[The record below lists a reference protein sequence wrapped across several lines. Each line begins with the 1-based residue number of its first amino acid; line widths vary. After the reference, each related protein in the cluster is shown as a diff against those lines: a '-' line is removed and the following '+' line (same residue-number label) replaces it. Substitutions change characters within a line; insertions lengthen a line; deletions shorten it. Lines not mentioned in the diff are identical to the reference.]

1 MLIFFY
7 FYEKSKMIE
16 SSLIYN
22 KFLDYIDKITPLT
35 SDERDIF
42 LRKIMIKEYKK
53 GEIIIQEG
61 VKSNYIYF
69 IHKGI
74 VRNFIHQNNKTIN
87 FRSEGMT
94 VTGYST
100 YNYDQGFKSKMN
112 VECLEDCT
120 FIMIP
125 VDTIHYVVENFKYG
139 DRLGRLL
146 AEKHVLELVDL
157 IIDKDCKSIIERFH
171 ELNIIYPN
179 IHQRVSQH
187 FIASCLGTTPVHLSR
202 LKTKH
207 NTNKMIA
214 TVEK

>member
-1 MLIFFY
+1 M
-7 FYEKSKMIE
+7 E
-16 SSLIYN
+16 STLIYN
-22 KFLDYIDKITPLT
+22 KFLEYLDRITPLN
-35 SDERDIF
+35 SDERDTF
-42 LRKIMIKEYKK
+42 LRIIMIKEYKK

-74 VRNFIHQNNKTIN
+74 VRYYINNNNKTCN

-94 VTGYST
+94 VAGYST

-112 VECLEDCT
+112 VECLEDCI
-120 FIMIP
+120 FITIP

-139 DRLGRLL
+139 DRLGRFL

-157 IIDKDCKSIIERFH
+157 IIDIDCKSIMERYH
-171 ELNIIYPN
+171 DLGIKYPN

-187 FIASCLGTTPVHLSR
+187 YIASFLGTTPVHLSR

-207 NTNKMIA
+207 NNNNKMTA
-214 TVEK
+214 SGVK

>member
-1 MLIFFY
+1 MLIILLY
-7 FYEKSKMIE
+7 LKKIKMAE
-16 SSLIYN
+16 TTFIYK
-22 KFLDYIDKITPLT
+22 KFLEHIDRIIPLT

-42 LRKIMIKEYKK
+42 LRKILIMEYKK
-53 GEIIIQEG
+53 GEIIIHQG
-61 VKSNYIYF
+61 VKSNYIFY

-74 VRNFIHQNNKTIN
+74 VRYYINNNNKTCN

-100 YNYDQGFKSKMN
+100 YNYDQGFKSKTN

-120 FIMIP
+120 FILIP
-125 VDTIHYVVENFKYG
+125 VDTMHYVSENFKYG
-139 DRLGRLL
+139 DRLARFL

-187 FIASCLGTTPVHLSR
+187 FIASFLGTTPVHLSR
-202 LKTKH
+202 LKTKD
-207 NTNKMIA
+207 NTNQMIA
-214 TVEK
+214 TSVK

>member
-1 MLIFFY
+1 MA
-7 FYEKSKMIE
+7 EKTF
-16 SSLIYN
+16 IYN
-22 KFLDYIDKITPLT
+22 KFFEHIDRIIPLT

-74 VRNFIHQNNKTIN
+74 VRSFIHQNNKTLN

-146 AEKHVLELVDL
+146 AEKHVLELVEL
-157 IIDKDCKSIIERFH
+157 IIDIDCRSIMERYH
-171 ELNIIYPN
+171 DLSTKYPN

-187 FIASCLGTTPVHLSR
+187 FIASFLGTTPVHLSR

>member
-1 MLIFFY
+1 MLIIFIYLKKMKMAEKTFIYKKFF
-7 FYEKSKMIE
+7 EH
-16 SSLIYN
+16 
-22 KFLDYIDKITPLT
+22 IDRIIPLT

-42 LRKIMIKEYKK
+42 LRKILIMEYKK

-69 IHKGI
+69 INKGI

-146 AEKHVLELVDL
+146 AEKHVLELVEL
-157 IIDKDCKSIIERFH
+157 IIDIDCRSIMERYH
-171 ELNIIYPN
+171 DLSTKYPN

-187 FIASCLGTTPVHLSR
+187 FIASFLGTTPVHLSR

>member
-112 VECLEDCT
+112 VECLEDST
-120 FIMIP
+120 FITIP

-139 DRLGRLL
+139 DRLGRFL

-157 IIDKDCKSIIERFH
+157 IIDIDCRSIMERYH
-171 ELNIIYPN
+171 DLSIKYPN

>member
-1 MLIFFY
+1 
-7 FYEKSKMIE
+7 MIE
-16 SSLIYN
+16 SNSIFN
-22 KFLDYIDKITPLT
+22 EFLEYIDKITPLT
-35 SDERDIF
+35 SDERDIL
-42 LRKIMIKEYKK
+42 LRKVIIKEYKK

-74 VRNFIHQNNKTIN
+74 VRNFISQNNKTLN
-87 FRSEGMT
+87 FRSEGMI

-112 VECLEDCT
+112 VECLENCT
-120 FIMIP
+120 FILIS

-139 DRLGRLL
+139 DRLGRYL
-146 AEKHVLELVDL
+146 AEKHILELLELL
-157 IIDKDCKSIIERFH
+157 IDIHSKSIIKRYN
-171 ELNIIYPN
+171 ELNVKYSN

-187 FIASCLGTTPVHLSR
+187 YIASFLGTTPVHLSR

-207 NTNKMIA
+207 NNHKRISPGM
-214 TVEK
+214 

>member
-42 LRKIMIKEYKK
+42 LRKVMIKEYKK

-74 VRNFIHQNNKTIN
+74 VRNFINQNNKTLN

-100 YNYDQGFKSKMN
+100 YNYDQGFKSKTN

-125 VDTIHYVVENFKYG
+125 VDTIKHLKKMNLI
-139 DRLGRLL
+139 LGVGLL
-146 AEKHVLELVDL
+146 ISFL
-157 IIDKDCKSIIERFH
+157 
-171 ELNIIYPN
+171 
-179 IHQRVSQH
+179 
-187 FIASCLGTTPVHLSR
+187 
-202 LKTKH
+202 
-207 NTNKMIA
+207 
-214 TVEK
+214 

>member
-1 MLIFFY
+1 
-7 FYEKSKMIE
+7 MIE

-100 YNYDQGFKSKMN
+100 YNYDQGFKSKTN

-120 FIMIP
+120 FILIP
-125 VDTIHYVVENFKYG
+125 VDTMHYVSENFKYG
-139 DRLGRLL
+139 DRLARFL

-187 FIASCLGTTPVHLSR
+187 FIASFLGTTPVHLSR
-202 LKTKH
+202 LKTKD

-214 TVEK
+214 TSMK

>member
-1 MLIFFY
+1 MLIILLY
-7 FYEKSKMIE
+7 LKKIKMAE
-16 SSLIYN
+16 TTFIYK
-22 KFLDYIDKITPLT
+22 KFLEHIDRIIPLT

-74 VRNFIHQNNKTIN
+74 VRSFIHQNNKTLN

-146 AEKHVLELVDL
+146 AEKHVLELVEL
-157 IIDKDCKSIIERFH
+157 IIDIDCRSIMERYH
-171 ELNIIYPN
+171 DLSTKYPN

-187 FIASCLGTTPVHLSR
+187 FIASFLGTTPVHLSR

>member
-1 MLIFFY
+1 
-7 FYEKSKMIE
+7 MIE
-16 SSLIYN
+16 SNSIFN
-22 KFLDYIDKITPLT
+22 EFLEYIDKITPLT
-35 SDERDIF
+35 SDERDI
-42 LRKIMIKEYKK
+42 LMRKVIIKEYKK

-74 VRNFIHQNNKTIN
+74 VRNFISQNNKTLN
-87 FRSEGMT
+87 FRSEGMI

-112 VECLEDCT
+112 VECLENCT
-120 FIMIP
+120 FILIS

-139 DRLGRLL
+139 DRLGRYL
-146 AEKHVLELVDL
+146 AEKHILELLELL
-157 IIDKDCKSIIERFH
+157 IDIHSKSIIKRYN
-171 ELNIIYPN
+171 ELNVKYSN

-187 FIASCLGTTPVHLSR
+187 YIASFLGTTPVHLSR

-207 NTNKMIA
+207 NNHKRISPGM
-214 TVEK
+214 

>member
-1 MLIFFY
+1 
-7 FYEKSKMIE
+7 MIE
-16 SSLIYN
+16 SNSIFN
-22 KFLDYIDKITPLT
+22 EFLEYIDKITPLT
-35 SDERDIF
+35 SDERDIL
-42 LRKIMIKEYKK
+42 LRKVIIKEYKK

-74 VRNFIHQNNKTIN
+74 VRNFISQNNKTLN
-87 FRSEGMT
+87 FRSEGMI

-120 FIMIP
+120 FILIS

-139 DRLGRLL
+139 DRLGRYL
-146 AEKHVLELVDL
+146 AEKHILELLELL
-157 IIDKDCKSIIERFH
+157 IDIHSKSIIKRYN
-171 ELNIIYPN
+171 ELNVKYSN

-187 FIASCLGTTPVHLSR
+187 YIASFLGTTPVHLSR

-207 NTNKMIA
+207 NNHKRISPGM
-214 TVEK
+214 

>member
-1 MLIFFY
+1 
-7 FYEKSKMIE
+7 MIE
-16 SSLIYN
+16 SNSIFYE
-22 KFLDYIDKITPLT
+22 FLEYIDKITPLT
-35 SDERDIF
+35 SDERDIL
-42 LRKIMIKEYKK
+42 LRKVIIKEYKK

-74 VRNFIHQNNKTIN
+74 VRNFISQNNKTLN
-87 FRSEGMT
+87 FRSEGMI

-112 VECLEDCT
+112 VECLENCT
-120 FIMIP
+120 FILIS

-139 DRLGRLL
+139 DRLGRYL
-146 AEKHVLELVDL
+146 AEKHILELLELL
-157 IIDKDCKSIIERFH
+157 IDIHSKSIIKRYN
-171 ELNIIYPN
+171 ELNVKYSN

-187 FIASCLGTTPVHLSR
+187 YIASFLGTTPVHLSR

-207 NTNKMIA
+207 NNHKRISPGM
-214 TVEK
+214 